1 MGTTQLVI
9 LLLVLVCLSMLSG
22 LFDKII
28 YTMKD
33 PENPLY
39 SRYKFLENRK
49 CLLALLIIAIIA
61 DLAIMVDLLYII
73 YSVGS
78 CVYNKSCEFI

>member
-1 MGTTQLVI
+1 METTQLVI

-28 YTMKD
+28 YAMDD

-39 SRYKFLENRK
+39 ARYKFLENRK
-49 CLLALLIIAIIA
+49 FFSALLVIAIIA
-61 DLAIMVDLLYII
+61 DFAIMADLLYIL